1 VNLVTVVGHYV
12 STLKHQLE
20 HYAPYVD
27 DVFVNVHRNSLT
39 DEEYEKVVQITKDFG
54 CGIHKEVEFEN
65 YNWNRVTD
73 TYNETKLL
81 KPDEWW
87 IIADDDELHHYQ
99 NPIQDIV
106 DNCEDNNWKFVTGA
120 FLDRFSI
127 DGSLNKV
134 TDDKPLDEQFPLG
147 GWFRFIVSNNCP
159 NKVVLSKGEVQVS
172 SGQHYALI
180 GDKEVR
186 TTENSRIASG
196 VNHEYRCPVD
206 WEFTQVHHFKW
217 DYTVVN
223 KLNEIVKVDEPYA
236 YSFEYDTLREYFEF
250 HENKINIKDPNFRV
264 ENVYENKNY
273 SQWDFIKK
281 TSLHF

>member
-134 TDDKPLDEQFPLG
+134 TDD
-147 GWFRFIVSNNCP
+147 
-159 NKVVLSKGEVQVS
+159 
-172 SGQHYALI
+172 GQHYALI

-217 DYTVVN
+217 DDTVVN